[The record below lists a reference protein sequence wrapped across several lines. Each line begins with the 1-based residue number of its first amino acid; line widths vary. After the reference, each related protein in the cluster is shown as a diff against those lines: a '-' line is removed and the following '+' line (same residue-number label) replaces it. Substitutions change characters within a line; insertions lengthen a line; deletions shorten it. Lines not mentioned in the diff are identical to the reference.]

1 MPQKIIP
8 NLTFN
13 FNGVHIEQVNEFNFR
28 GYSLIA
34 ILTGKL
40 IYIWSVQRYRE

>member
-1 MPQKIIP
+1 MPQNIIP
-8 NLTFN
+8 NLSFD
-13 FNGVHIEQVNEFNFR
+13 FNGVHIEQVNGFNFW

-40 IYIWSVQRYRE
+40 IYIWSVLKYRG